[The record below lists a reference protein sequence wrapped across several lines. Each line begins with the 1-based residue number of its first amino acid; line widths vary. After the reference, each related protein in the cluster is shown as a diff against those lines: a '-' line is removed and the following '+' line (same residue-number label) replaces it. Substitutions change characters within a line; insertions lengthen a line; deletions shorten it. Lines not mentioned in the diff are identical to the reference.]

1 MNKSE
6 LLAKLLVKYDDIKK
20 YVILKED
27 ISGKYFKYAF
37 CDGYPENC
45 YKLPLWAGELE
56 LDKIY
61 KLSGWMGDHWAIC
74 GSQPTDVD
82 RLMKEKYQ
90 LSAEDIFE
98 LMEES

>member
-1 MNKSE
+1 MAN
-6 LLAKLLVKYDDIKK
+6 
-20 YVILKED
+20 
-27 ISGKYFKYAF
+27 
-37 CDGYPENC
+37 
-45 YKLPLWAGELE
+45 ELE

-61 KLSGWMGDHWAIC
+61 KLSGWMGNHWAIC

-82 RLMKEKYQ
+82 RLIKEKYQ